1 MLKNMKIGLRMGLG
15 FAVLLAVMAALIG
28 VSLHQITVS
37 HDKLRRIVEINN
49 VRLHLANDMS
59 DDARETALAVKTI
72 VLEKY
77 RKQTNENIQKIFDDL
92 AASRLCY
99 KENIEDFK
107 KLIPNEDTKGLD
119 LFSKMEAL
127 GDTSRQLQDQVIE
140 LALTDKSDQ
149 GNDLIEKKA
158 DPTVKQWIN
167 GLNDLIRYNEE
178 YNAMRYQQAN
188 EAQAAARTFMFSLG
202 ALALVL
208 AAAIG
213 IFLTQG
219 IVRPLQGMAQI
230 ALKVGNGDLSSK
242 TGYNSADEIGDLSSS
257 FDLMIDKLKAAGEN
271 VVQRQQEMEEVQK
284 EIRAAVNTLAS
295 SSNQIVALTAQL
307 ATSSTE
313 TATSISETTTTME
326 EVKQTSQQM
335 SQRATAVSEAAQT
348 TAQASEEGRRSVA
361 ETIIG
366 MGRIREQM
374 DLVADNIVRLSEQ
387 SQAIGQIISTVND
400 LATQS
405 NLLAV
410 NASIEAAKAGE
421 EGKGFAVVA
430 QEVRSLAEQSKEATN
445 QVRVILGEIQKA
457 VSGAVMA
464 TDQGAKVVEAGL
476 MQSQQAGNSITRMAE
491 DIVKAAQAAL
501 QISVGTNEQVV
512 GIDQVSFAMENIKKA
527 TAQIVISTRQSE
539 ESAKNLHELG
549 TKLKQLV
556 EKTGG
561 KDRG

>member
-257 FDLMIDKLKAAGEN
+257 FDLMIDKL
-271 VVQRQQEMEEVQK
+271 
-284 EIRAAVNTLAS
+284 
-295 SSNQIVALTAQL
+295 
-307 ATSSTE
+307 
-313 TATSISETTTTME
+313 
-326 EVKQTSQQM
+326 
-335 SQRATAVSEAAQT
+335 
-348 TAQASEEGRRSVA
+348 
-361 ETIIG
+361 
-366 MGRIREQM
+366 
-374 DLVADNIVRLSEQ
+374 
-387 SQAIGQIISTVND
+387 
-400 LATQS
+400 
-405 NLLAV
+405 
-410 NASIEAAKAGE
+410 
-421 EGKGFAVVA
+421 
-430 QEVRSLAEQSKEATN
+430 
-445 QVRVILGEIQKA
+445 
-457 VSGAVMA
+457 
-464 TDQGAKVVEAGL
+464 
-476 MQSQQAGNSITRMAE
+476 
-491 DIVKAAQAAL
+491 
-501 QISVGTNEQVV
+501 
-512 GIDQVSFAMENIKKA
+512 
-527 TAQIVISTRQSE
+527 
-539 ESAKNLHELG
+539 
-549 TKLKQLV
+549 
-556 EKTGG
+556 
-561 KDRG
+561 